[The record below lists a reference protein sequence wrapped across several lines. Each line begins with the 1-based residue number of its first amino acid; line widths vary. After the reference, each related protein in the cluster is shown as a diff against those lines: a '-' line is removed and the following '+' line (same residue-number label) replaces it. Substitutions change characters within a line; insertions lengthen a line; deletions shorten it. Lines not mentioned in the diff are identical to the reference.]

1 MKYDAPT
8 VSDLGG
14 MIGVIS
20 EPHLRDEKADFT
32 WTTFNPGLLT
42 HKLRTFVTLR
52 SSNYE
57 ILDTGEYRLLGY
69 GEIQNRLWLGE
80 LQPDLTVADLREID
94 MRSLGFIRG
103 LEDARLFKN
112 SDGNV
117 RVAAIGL
124 ERWIPKARVVQLALD
139 LDTATL
145 REAGV
150 LPALS
155 DKGIEKNWMPVHGGQ
170 ANFDYLHSPGHT
182 WSKDVGF
189 QAVKPKTDVPPMLR
203 GNTPLIPRGDR
214 WIGVMHQTF
223 TAAPEDRI
231 DPKTFARTTAMKRK
245 YIHYL
250 VEVDRFG
257 RIERVS
263 RGFYL
268 RKPGV
273 EFPAGLIE
281 ADQGY
286 VISYGEN
293 DRRACVAFL
302 PHPVVDSMFTW
313 STKNTGYPTT

>member
-20 EPHLRDEKADFT
+20 EPHLHDETGNFT
-32 WTTFNPGLLT
+32 WTTFNPGLLS
-42 HKLRTFVTLR
+42 HKLRTYVTLR

-57 ILDTGEYRLLGY
+57 ILTTGEYRLLGY
-69 GEIQNRLWLGE
+69 SQIRNRLWLGE
-80 LQPDLTVADLREID
+80 LQPDLTIGDLREVD
-94 MRSLGFIRG
+94 MRVAGFTRG
-103 LEDARLFKN
+103 LEDARLFRDA
-112 SDGNV
+112 DGTV
-117 RVAAIGL
+117 RIAATGL
-124 ERWIPKARVVQLALD
+124 ESWIPKARVVQLRLD
-139 LDTATL
+139 LETATVHEPL
-145 REAGV
+145 V
-150 LPALS
+150 LPGLTDSA
-155 DKGIEKNWMPVHGGQ
+155 IEKSWMPVHDGR
-170 ANFDYLHSPGHT
+170 ADFDYLHSSGHT
-182 WSKDVGF
+182 WSRDLGF
-189 QAVKPKTDVPPMLR
+189 REVEPKIDVPLHLR
-203 GNTPLIPRGDR
+203 GNTPLIPRGDS

-223 TAAPEDRI
+223 YSVPEDRI
-231 DPKTFARTTAMKRK
+231 DPKTFARTTVTKRK
-245 YIHYL
+245 YVNYL
-250 VEVDRFG
+250 VQVDRVG

-273 EFPAGLIE
+273 EFPTGIIE

-313 STKNTGYPTT
+313 DTKNTGYPTT